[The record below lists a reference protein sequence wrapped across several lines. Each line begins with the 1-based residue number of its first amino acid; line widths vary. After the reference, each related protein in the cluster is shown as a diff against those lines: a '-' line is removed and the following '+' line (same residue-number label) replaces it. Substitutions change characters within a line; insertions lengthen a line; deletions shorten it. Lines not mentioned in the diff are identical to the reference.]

1 MISKINYDSKVQ
13 QMDKLITWE
22 MKIERR
28 MWEPLPKQIEQ
39 LVKSFNVA
47 VLMLNGVL
55 YMGWEEVAFYNT
67 LQHNKEQS
75 QNTLL
80 QLYLLSE
87 KGTYPHIS
95 IWICLLIRLP

>member
-55 YMGWEEVAFYNT
+55 YGGCEEVAFYNT
-67 LQHNKEQS
+67 VQHSKEAEPEH
-75 QNTLL
+75 TLTTVSFIRGRHIPSYIHL
-80 QLYLLSE
+80 DLLVN
-87 KGTYPHIS
+87 
-95 IWICLLIRLP
+95 